1 MNQENLAVHEKAE
14 LHEMLMFKTN
24 CLQKSQAMQSLVQDQ
39 QLKSLLQQDVKA
51 SQTNIKAL
59 QQLISQ

>member
-1 MNQENLAVHEKAE
+1 MAQDYLAVHEKAE

-39 QLKSLLQQDVKA
+39 ELKTLLQQDVKA

-59 QQLISQ
+59 QQLLSQ

>member
-1 MNQENLAVHEKAE
+1 
-14 LHEMLMFKTN
+14 MLMFKTN

-39 QLKSLLQQDVKA
+39 ELKTLLQQDVKA

-59 QQLISQ
+59 QQLLSQ